1 MCPGCGTNHLDLFP
15 TAFSAL
21 ANPTVGVIDVTWK
34 YVDCPITSALSL
46 VNKDGVSAY
55 YFAMQVV
62 NSNKRVASL
71 EVSTNGGSTWLS
83 TVRQTYN
90 FFDISSGTGT
100 TTVDVKITSIDG
112 DVLII
117 DSVKIAAGASTKAS
131 RNFPS

>member
-1 MCPGCGTNHLDLFP
+1 M
-15 TAFSAL
+15 
-21 ANPTVGVIDVTWK
+21 
-34 YVDCPITSALSL
+34 